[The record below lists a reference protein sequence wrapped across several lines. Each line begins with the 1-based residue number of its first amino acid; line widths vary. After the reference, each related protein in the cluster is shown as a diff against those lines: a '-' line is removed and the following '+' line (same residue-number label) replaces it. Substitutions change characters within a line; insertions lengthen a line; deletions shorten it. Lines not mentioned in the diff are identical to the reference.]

1 VIGYWFIVIREDI
14 PAHQRCN
21 QHSHRVRQSLLRDQ
35 LSCRA
40 GSLGVGGSAFQL
52 FSLSAFQPFSL
63 SAFQPFSFSAF
74 QLFSFS
80 AFQIF
85 SPPPFLTCHGS
96 AIS

>member
-1 VIGYWFIVIREDI
+1 MSDWLLLDREDI

-52 FSLSAFQPFSL
+52 FSLSAFQ
-63 SAFQPFSFSAF
+63 
-74 QLFSFS
+74 LFSFS
-80 AFQIF
+80 N
-85 SPPPFLTCHGS
+85 PPLPHLTWCQQYS
-96 AIS
+96 KLAP

>member
-1 VIGYWFIVIREDI
+1 MSDWLLLDREDI

-52 FSLSAFQPFSL
+52 FSLSAFQPFS
-63 SAFQPFSFSAF
+63 FSAF

-85 SPPPFLTCHGS
+85 SPPPFLT
-96 AIS
+96 